1 MLTQTLNIKYQKRL
15 LVKENGGHKDIKE
28 VQQISECKNTKT
40 AIDKV
45 ENIKNGK
52 ENMSS

>member
-15 LVKENGGHKDIKE
+15 LVTENGGHKDIKE
-28 VQQISECKNTKT
+28 VRQISKCKNTKT